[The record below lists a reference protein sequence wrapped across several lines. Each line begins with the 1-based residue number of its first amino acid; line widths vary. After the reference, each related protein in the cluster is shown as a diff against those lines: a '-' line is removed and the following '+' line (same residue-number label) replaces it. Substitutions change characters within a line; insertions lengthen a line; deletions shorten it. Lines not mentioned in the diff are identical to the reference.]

1 MCRVITTHTNKNPNY
16 QKQKKYYIINF
27 IKGEIMK
34 IKNNSII
41 HQVKDIVKYK
51 NNYYDIIKIDEDLVW
66 LSELKKPVNIFK
78 IKIVKWVKTN
88 GTR

>member
-1 MCRVITTHTNKNPNY
+1 
-16 QKQKKYYIINF
+16 
-27 IKGEIMK
+27 MK

-66 LSELKKPVNIFK
+66 LSELKTPVNIFK
-78 IKIVKWVKTN
+78 IKPAKWVKTN
-88 GTR
+88 GSY

>member
-1 MCRVITTHTNKNPNY
+1 
-16 QKQKKYYIINF
+16 
-27 IKGEIMK
+27 MK

-41 HQVKDIVKYK
+41 HEVKDIVQYK
-51 NNYYDIIKIDEDLVW
+51 NQFYDILKIQEDLVW

-78 IKIVKWVKTN
+78 IKPAKWVKTN